1 MQSNHLKHGEDVTS
15 AASIGQVRER
25 AVLWVLLAEG
35 AVNTLVLVLKLVAGL
50 STGSLAILGD
60 AIHSLTDVVN
70 NIVAA
75 FVVRLSAKP
84 ADRDHPYGHRKFE
97 TLAVFGLAALL
108 TVLAVELVL
117 HALRRD
123 VVEVTAAPWEL
134 MLMVGVL
141 VLNAALALW
150 ERWWARRLSSSILM
164 ADASHTLA
172 DVLTTVAVI
181 AGWQLAAAGF
191 AWLDTATALCVAGL
205 VLYLA
210 FGLFSSAVPVL
221 VDAASIE
228 PREVKNSVRQ
238 IPGVRSV
245 RRLRSR
251 WIGSEPAV
259 DMVVEVD
266 AHLTT
271 AQAHD
276 IADAVETVLAER
288 FGVDDVSIHVE
299 PAK

>member
-1 MQSNHLKHGEDVTS
+1 MHGNHLKRGDPAQG
-15 AASIGQVRER
+15 AASSGHAPER
-25 AVLWVLLAEG
+25 AVLWVLLIEG
-35 AVNTLVLVLKLVAGL
+35 AVNTLVLVMKLVAGL

-75 FVVRLSAKP
+75 FVIRLSAKP
-84 ADRDHPYGHRKFE
+84 ADHDHPYGHRKFE

-108 TVLAVELVL
+108 TVLAVELIL

-123 VVEVTAAPWEL
+123 AVEVTAAPWEL
-134 MLMVGVL
+134 MLMSGVL
-141 VLNAALALW
+141 LLNVALALW

-181 AGWQLAAAGF
+181 AGWQFAAAGY
-191 AWLDTATALCVAGL
+191 AWLDTVTALGVAGL

-228 PREVKNSVRQ
+228 PQEVKESVRK
-238 IPGVRSV
+238 IPGVHSV

-251 WIGSEPAV
+251 WIGSAPAV

-266 AHLTT
+266 AELTT

-276 IADAVETVLAER
+276 IADAVETVLAEQ

-299 PAK
+299 PAA